1 MVKMQSELCRQSSC
15 ITDIQAAVATTE
27 RKSKALTTQVQQN
40 SAAQD
45 LLKRLSGDHV
55 MGQNVELE
63 SSSYPTAIWAVM
75 CKICSS
81 FHLFGCKSNFIAM
94 LVLHKTAIAKGYCT
108 AMHHASCAVA

>member
-45 LLKRLSGDHV
+45 LLKRLSGDHF
-55 MGQNVELE
+55 MG
-63 SSSYPTAIWAVM
+63 
-75 CKICSS
+75 
-81 FHLFGCKSNFIAM
+81 
-94 LVLHKTAIAKGYCT
+94 
-108 AMHHASCAVA
+108 